1 MSVVRQLGSCGMIL
15 AFAPLLWIGGC
26 LVAVGLAQS
35 AYAEQIVP
43 NTRLHRLPDGPLV
56 HNIPRPSVKT
66 LVQDPRV
73 LTELEK
79 YVKVWA
85 LQPGACAEF
94 PDADRVPFSWNPFH
108 ASALMLRLK
117 QKQAF
122 LMMQKH
128 EVQRCEVTSGRFIY
142 HIAPDPQAAL
152 GGRRFRVE
160 TEGLAIQEAFEL
172 QGP

>member
-1 MSVVRQLGSCGMIL
+1 MSLVRQLGSCGMIL

-35 AYAEQIVP
+35 AYSEQIVP
-43 NTRLHRLPDGPLV
+43 KTRAHRLPDGPRV
-56 HNIPRPSVKT
+56 HHVATPSVKA

-85 LQPGACAEF
+85 LQPGACPEF
-94 PDADRVPFSWNPFH
+94 PDADRVPFSWNPFRP
-108 ASALMLRLK
+108 SALMLRLK

-122 LMMQKH
+122 LLMQKH
-128 EVQRCEVTSGRFIY
+128 DVQRCEVAPGRYRY
-142 HIAPDPQAAL
+142 HIAPDPKAAL
-152 GGRRFRVE
+152 GGRTFLVD
-160 TEGLAIQEAFEL
+160 TEGVDLVEAFEL
-172 QGP
+172 